1 MEEYIKLVTEISG
14 KLWKEFKPR
23 ITADM
28 TQADF
33 WEEVRKVYSGIVDEY
48 KGTDAEG
55 YAIDMAIFYI
65 LQFQRITKKD
75 FKEGRWGKFWDA
87 LEELKK
93 K

>member
-28 TQADF
+28 TQDDF
-33 WEEVRKVYSGIVDEY
+33 FREVRELYSSVADEY

-55 YAIDMAIFYI
+55 YAIDMAVFYAMQ
-65 LQFQRITKKD
+65 LQRIAKKD
-75 FKEGRWGKFWDA
+75 YKGGRWGNLWDA